1 MNRHFTDAA
10 YYVRRATEEAA
21 TGLREELEPATER
34 ARKLTGREPEA
45 DPSTP
50 ERVRQRAST
59 VEREARQTVRR
70 VRQRI

>member
-10 YYVRRATEEAA
+10 YYARRAAEEAA
-21 TGLREELEPATER
+21 TGVREEFEPLATRAREVVGREPAT
-34 ARKLTGREPEA
+34 

-50 ERVRQRAST
+50 ERVRQRAGD
-59 VEREARQTVRR
+59 VEAEARQRVRR

>member
-10 YYVRRATEEAA
+10 YYVRRAAEEAA
-21 TGLREELEPATER
+21 TGVRTELRPVEDR
-34 ARKLTGREPEA
+34 ARSLTGREAETG
-45 DPSTP
+45 PSTP
-50 ERVRQRAST
+50 DRVRQRATT

>member
-10 YYVRRATEEAA
+10 YYVRRAAEEAA
-21 TGLREELEPATER
+21 SGLREELEPVEER
-34 ARKLTGREPEA
+34 ALVLAGREPET

-50 ERVRQRAST
+50 ERVRQRAGF
-59 VEREARQTVRR
+59 VEQEARQRVRR